1 MDWKTIWIILFGT
14 LDFAGL
20 NMGFWVSNAAVLL
33 IVIVM
38 NVVFWNQ
45 KPQQNSLGS

>member
-1 MDWKTIWIILFGT
+1 MDWKTLWMALFGT
-14 LDFAGL
+14 LEFGGM
-20 NMGFWVSNAAVLL
+20 NMGFWVSNAVVLL

-45 KPQQNSLGS
+45 QPQEHD